1 MTRRAFPMRKMVR
14 GNGRVLWKGREREE
28 QECSCYLAVLLR
40 LISISTQ
47 PPTLLFLK
55 PQFSSSPQTT
65 PPRNSTSSLNFGLPC
80 IFNHEYYPEVHAC
93 DVPTQSKPTT
103 PSGADK
109 THCNKTRSTTI

>member
-28 QECSCYLAVLLR
+28 QECSCYLAVLL
-40 LISISTQ
+40 L
-47 PPTLLFLK
+47 
-55 PQFSSSPQTT
+55 
-65 PPRNSTSSLNFGLPC
+65 
-80 IFNHEYYPEVHAC
+80 HAC